1 MIIKASGRSA
11 LLLAAGLFVCFA
23 GPSQAAAG
31 AEDAAAATK
40 SETAGTP
47 VTLHKD
53 VRHSS
58 RHWKKYAHRK
68 SDKVALK
75 ASTNDKT
82 ADTADDADHSSPI
95 PPSVAN
101 ANAQLTSADTPTGNA
116 AKAMAA
122 RANDIVQAAPDK
134 SADAPPTADV
144 QPTAGAQA
152 DTQVVAADQLN
163 DVDRALRQSPPA
175 AGTPPA
181 APLAVASAEAPA
193 APVAAGSNDNSAWD
207 QTSLIGKI
215 FIGFGALLTM
225 ASAARMF
232 MA

>member
-1 MIIKASGRSA
+1 MTMKASGRSA
-11 LLLAAGLFVCFA
+11 LILAAGLFVCLA

-31 AEDAAAATK
+31 AEDAAASAK
-40 SETAGTP
+40 SETARTP
-47 VTLHKD
+47 VALHKYA
-53 VRHSS
+53 RHGS

-68 SDKVALK
+68 SSKVALK
-75 ASTNDKT
+75 ASTGNKK
-82 ADTADDADHSSPI
+82 AAAADDGDRSSAI

-116 AKAMAA
+116 AKAMTA
-122 RANDIVQAAPDK
+122 RASDILQAAPDK
-134 SADAPPTADV
+134 PADAQSDAP
-144 QPTAGAQA
+144 
-152 DTQVVAADQLN
+152 VVSADQLN
-163 DVDRALRQSPPA
+163 DVDRALRESTPP
-175 AGTPPA
+175 AGTPAA
-181 APLAVASAEAPA
+181 APLALASAEAPA
-193 APVAAGSNDNSAWD
+193 APVAAGSNESTAWD